1 MMITSS
7 LIDRLLNCNEPWT
20 RYRTCI
26 DLLGMPE
33 TEPQVASARASLL
46 AHPQVQALVEA
57 VRTWPG
63 RVLKRHNDA
72 SHPLYALSVLADF
85 GLRRGDPGMTEAI
98 DAVLAHQSSQGA
110 FQTLVNIPKAFGG
123 NDTDQWAWMLCDAP
137 TLLYVLLAA
146 GLQEDER
153 VQLAA
158 QHLSGLW
165 RENGYPCAA
174 AHELGGFRGPGRKT
188 DPCPIANVYALKA
201 LSLLPNPMSHS
212 AAHAASQAI
221 LCHWEQRETKK
232 PYLFG
237 IGTDFRKLKYPF
249 VWYDILHVVDAL
261 SRFAFI
267 QNDTR
272 FIEMLQTITC
282 QADEQG
288 CYTAGSMYQAWKGW
302 SFADKKYPSPWLTLL
317 VLRIEQ
323 RVSAQK
329 MNSAWPPTL

>member
-7 LIDRLLNCNEPWT
+7 LIDWLLTCNEPWT
-20 RYRTCI
+20 RYRTCV

-33 TEPQVASARASLL
+33 TESEVAAARASIL
-46 AHPQVQALVEA
+46 AHPQVQSLVEA
-57 VRTWPG
+57 ARTWPG
-63 RVLKRHNDA
+63 RVLRRHNDA

-85 GLRRGDPGMTEAI
+85 GLRRDDPGMTEAI
-98 DAVLAHQSSQGA
+98 DAVLAHQSTQGA

-123 NDTDQWAWMLCDAP
+123 NDTNQWAWMLCDAP

-153 VQLAA
+153 VQQAT
-158 QHLSGLW
+158 QHLSKL
-165 RENGYPCAA
+165 RYENGYPCTAA
-174 AHELGGFRGPGRKT
+174 PELGGFRGPGRKT

-201 LSLLPNPMSHS
+201 LSLQPNPMSHS

-221 LCHWEQRETKK
+221 LGHWEQRETKK

-237 IGTDFRKLKYPF
+237 MGTDFRKLKYPF
-249 VWYDILHVVDAL
+249 VWYDILHVVDTL
-261 SRFAFI
+261 SRFDFVH
-267 QNDTR
+267 QDPR
-272 FIEMLQTITC
+272 FIEMFQTITG

-302 SFADKKYPSPWLTLL
+302 SFADKKNPSPWLTFLM
-317 VLRIEQ
+317 LRIIH
-323 RVSAQK
+323 RVSAHQ
-329 MNSAWPPTL
+329 SSPA